1 MAEKVDIIDIDVT
14 TLKDLREEVKRLR
27 KELDNCAIGSEEFNK
42 TLEELTQ
49 TQDTLKKATKTNSK
63 EIEAAEGSYDA
74 LVKKMSELKKAWR
87 ATADE
92 MEKSKLGEEI
102 ADINTQLK
110 EMDASLGNYQRNVG
124 NYGSAFEGVTM
135 KIDGTTASFERN
147 IETTRGALDSFDL
160 LEGGLRAIGVESE
173 FVESVMSKVDGAMK
187 FTNGLKA
194 VKETAAG
201 LKTMSVA
208 SKAAE
213 VSTVGLATAQ
223 NGATVAIKGTTAAAH
238 GLKSALIATGIGAI
252 IVALGSLAANWDKVS
267 VALGIA
273 KDKNDDMN
281 DSLSDTNEVLR
292 KTDNALK
299 WRLHD
304 LKESGATEI
313 DILKQTEN
321 FYREKLKYVSQE
333 INRTK
338 EQLQLREKAWGA
350 SKEELE
356 GYREKIKSLEEQF
369 STYNEELLDAMSNT
383 EEYNKKVEEAAKNE
397 LQRAIELKKKSLEEI
412 AAFRE
417 SLNQSGMND
426 EDRELRQ
433 KELIYQNDAKRL
445 KEWLD
450 KKYLSQQD
458 YNALSAQLDEQ
469 YNKDRVEIRKKYD
482 GPLLEAIDLEIEKKK
497 EVIDTDAYW
506 KQRQEENAR
515 IQQEAIDKELERIA
529 TLDQL
534 TMMTDGLAFAMSELS
549 SLEVDGLSSQWS
561 EAFMRVGDTLQSV
574 KFGMEEVEKLKK
586 DGNKTWTAYGQMASQ
601 AFSVAASMMS
611 ALADQQDETSKDGF
625 EKQKK
630 LQIAGAT
637 MSMLQGVISAVSSAF
652 SPNNAWMT
660 IWGQAAAAATMS
672 AMVIASGVAQ
682 INQIKK
688 QTFNGGGS
696 GAVASTP
703 SASPSVTAVQ
713 AMGGPA
719 VNPVTNVE
727 GASTEGTIQE
737 SRVWVSETDITDTQN
752 KVKTVESESTY

>member
-49 TQDTLKKATKTNSK
+49 TQDALKKATKTNSK
-63 EIEAAEGSYDA
+63 EIEAAEGSYDS

-450 KKYLSQQD
+450 KKYLSQEE
-458 YNALSAQLDEQ
+458 YNALSAQLDAQ
-469 YNKDRVEIRKKYD
+469 YNKDRVDIRKKYD
-482 GPLLEAIDLEIEKKK
+482 GPLLESIDLEIEKKK
-497 EVIDTDAYW
+497 EVIDIDAYI
-506 KQRQEENAR
+506 KQKQEENALSAQHE
-515 IQQEAIDKELERIA
+515 IENLTKKIE
-529 TLDQL
+529 TLDHL
-534 TMMTDGLAFAMSELS
+534 TFATDAVGIAMQELS
-549 SLEVDGLSSQWS
+549 SLDVDGLSSHWS
-561 EAFMRVGDTLQSV
+561 EAFFRVGDTLQSV
-574 KFGMEEVEKLKK
+574 REGLVRLKTETLESGDK
-586 DGNKTWTAYGQMASQ
+586 WDIYGDMAV
-601 AFSVAASMMS
+601 AGLGAASSMMN

-630 LQIAGAT
+630 LQIASAT
-637 MSMLQGVISAVSSAF
+637 ISMLQGMVGAF
-652 SPNNAWMT
+652 SQSM
-660 IWGQAAAAATMS
+660 AAFAFPLGPIIGSAMSALVAATG
-672 AMVIASGVAQ
+672 IAQ

-719 VNPVTNVE
+719 VNPVTNIE

>member
-1 MAEKVDIIDIDVT
+1 MAEKVDIIDINVT
-14 TLKDLREEVKRLR
+14 TLKELREEVKRLR
-27 KELDNCAIGSEEFNK
+27 KELDDCTIGTEDFDK
-42 TLEELTQ
+42 KLEELTQ
-49 TQDTLKKATKTNSK
+49 TQDALKKATKTNSK
-63 EIEAAEGSYDA
+63 EIEAAEGSYDS

-201 LKTMSVA
+201 MKILSL
-208 SKAAE
+208 
-213 VSTVGLATAQ
+213 STKSTALATEGLTAAQ
-223 NGATVAIKGTTAAAH
+223 GANVVATKAATVATNGFK
-238 GLKSALIATGIGAI
+238 KALIATGIGAI
-252 IVALGSLAANWDKVS
+252 IVAVGTLIAYWDDLVDLFKKGGDEAEIAARKVANLVSTLEKMDKD
-267 VALGIA
+267 IE
-273 KDKNDDMN
+273 
-281 DSLSDTNEVLR
+281 LSIRIDEAN
-292 KTDNALK
+292 
-299 WRLHD
+299 
-304 LKESGATEI
+304 GATE
-313 DILKQTEN
+313 
-321 FYREKLKYVSQE
+321 QE
-333 INRTK
+333 IFKKRAEGIRRQLEMVQSAMDEETDLTSDHYKTLVEKQNELYDALKKNTDDWTVYEIKKKKEAQDQQLKDAEEFNKRRKEQISELEKFK
-338 EQLQLREKAWGA
+338 EQLYQG
-350 SKEELE
+350 
-356 GYREKIKSLEEQF
+356 G
-369 STYNEELLDAMSNT
+369 
-383 EEYNKKVEEAAKNE
+383 
-397 LQRAIELKKKSLEEI
+397 
-412 AAFRE
+412 
-417 SLNQSGMND
+417 LNA
-426 EDRELRQ
+426 EDKELRQ

-450 KKYLSQQD
+450 KKYLSQEE

-497 EVIDTDAYW
+497 EVIDNDAYW

-549 SLEVDGLSSQWS
+549 ALEVDGLSSQWS

-703 SASPSVTAVQ
+703 SSSPSVTAVQ

-719 VNPVTNVE
+719 VNPVTNIE

>member
-27 KELDNCAIGSEEFNK
+27 KELDGCTIGTEEFNK

-49 TQDTLKKATKTNSK
+49 TQDALKKATKTNSK

-201 LKTMSVA
+201 MKILSL
-208 SKAAE
+208 
-213 VSTVGLATAQ
+213 STKSTALATEGLTAAQ
-223 NGATVAIKGTTAAAH
+223 GANVVATKAATVATNGFK
-238 GLKSALIATGIGAI
+238 KALIATGIGAI
-252 IVALGSLAANWDKVS
+252 IVAVGTLIAYWDDLVDLFKKSGDEAEIAARKVANLVSTIEKMDKD
-267 VALGIA
+267 IE
-273 KDKNDDMN
+273 
-281 DSLSDTNEVLR
+281 LSIRIDEAN
-292 KTDNALK
+292 
-299 WRLHD
+299 
-304 LKESGATEI
+304 GATE
-313 DILKQTEN
+313 
-321 FYREKLKYVSQE
+321 QE
-333 INRTK
+333 IFKKRAESIRQQLEMVQSAMDEETDLTSEHYKTLVEKQNELYDALKKNTDDWTVYEIKKKKEAQDQQLKDAEEFNKRRKEQISELEKFK
-338 EQLQLREKAWGA
+338 EQLYQKGL
-350 SKEELE
+350 
-356 GYREKIKSLEEQF
+356 
-369 STYNEELLDAMSNT
+369 
-383 EEYNKKVEEAAKNE
+383 
-397 LQRAIELKKKSLEEI
+397 
-412 AAFRE
+412 
-417 SLNQSGMND
+417 ND

-450 KKYLSQQD
+450 KKYLSQEE

-586 DGNKTWTAYGQMASQ
+586 EGNKTWTAYGQMASQ

-719 VNPVTNVE
+719 VNPVTNIE

>member
-49 TQDTLKKATKTNSK
+49 TQDALKNATKTNSK

-201 LKTMSVA
+201 MKILSFST
-208 SKAAE
+208 KAAAVE
-213 VSTVGLATAQ
+213 TEGLAAAQ
-223 NGATVAIKGTTAAAH
+223 GANVVATKAATIATNGFK
-238 GLKSALIATGIGAI
+238 KALIATGIGAI
-252 IVALGSLAANWDKVS
+252 VVALGTLIAYWDDF
-267 VALGIA
+267 VALFKDGGDEAEIA
-273 KDKNDDMN
+273 AKKVEKLSSTLDGMDKDLE
-281 DSLSDTNEVLR
+281 LSVRIDEAN
-292 KTDNALK
+292 
-299 WRLHD
+299 
-304 LKESGATEI
+304 GATEREI
-313 DILKQTEN
+313 FKKREDGIRQQLELVQSAMDEETDQTSEH
-321 FYREKLKYVSQE
+321 YKTL
-333 INRTK
+333 
-338 EQLQLREKAWGA
+338 
-350 SKEELE
+350 
-356 GYREKIKSLEEQF
+356 
-369 STYNEELLDAMSNT
+369 
-383 EEYNKKVEEAAKNE
+383 VEMQNE
-397 LQRAIELKKKSLEEI
+397 LYDELKKNTDDWTVSDIKKK
-412 AAFRE
+412 RE
-417 SLNQSGMND
+417 SQEQQLKDAEEFNRRRKEQIIELENFKEQIYQGGLND

-433 KELIYQNDAKRL
+433 RELTYQSDAKRL
-445 KEWLD
+445 KEWLN
-450 KKYLSQQD
+450 KKYLSQEE
-458 YNALSAQLDEQ
+458 YNALSAQLDAQ
-469 YNKDRVEIRKKYD
+469 YNKDRVDIRKKYD
-482 GPLLEAIDLEIEKKK
+482 GPLLESIDLEIEKKK
-497 EVIDTDAYW
+497 EVIDIDAYI
-506 KQRQEENAR
+506 KQKQEENALSAQHE
-515 IQQEAIDKELERIA
+515 IENLTKKIE
-529 TLDQL
+529 TLDHL
-534 TMMTDGLAFAMSELS
+534 TFATDAVGIAMQELS
-549 SLEVDGLSSQWS
+549 SLDVDGLSSQWS
-561 EAFMRVGDTLQSV
+561 EAFFRVGDTLQSV
-574 KFGMEEVEKLKK
+574 REGLVRLKTETLESGDK
-586 DGNKTWTAYGQMASQ
+586 WNIYGDMAV
-601 AFSVAASMMS
+601 AGLGAASSMMN

-630 LQIAGAT
+630 LQIASAT
-637 MSMLQGVISAVSSAF
+637 ISMLQGMAGAF
-652 SPNNAWMT
+652 SQSM
-660 IWGQAAAAATMS
+660 AAFAFPLGPIIGSAMSALVAATG
-672 AMVIASGVAQ
+672 IAQ

-719 VNPVTNVE
+719 VNPVTNIE

-752 KVKTVESESTY
+752 KVKTVETESTY